1 MKTIFFCFLKR
12 AILRTQETIKT
23 KTIPFIKHIFSIFC
37 FQKHKM
43 VLENNNQTNPKD
55 FANSYLS
62 LVKFGKIQ
70 NILEYDCQL

>member
-1 MKTIFFCFLKR
+1 MI
-12 AILRTQETIKT
+12 IQETMKT